1 MELERQHHNV
11 TLAILTLAG
20 AAFSLQQTMVFPAL
34 RTFQDAFGS
43 STAWT
48 TWVLTGFLVS
58 GAVLTPILGRLGDQ
72 FGKERLLLISLGLFL
87 AGCLGA
93 AFAWNLWSLIA
104 FRVVSGAGGAL
115 FPLSFAIIR
124 DEFPPEKVKVG
135 IGLLSAVWG
144 VGGGFG
150 IVLSGLIV
158 DNFSWRYL
166 FLLGSIPVALSLVL
180 VARYV
185 PESPIR
191 SPSKVDVPGALL
203 LSGGLI
209 SLMLALTEG
218 EHWGWGSPL
227 LLGVLA
233 LSGAFFVLWGV
244 VEARSSS
251 PMVDLRMLAHRPI
264 LLTNIATLIS
274 GFALFSCFVLIP
286 TFVETDVDSGYG
298 FGASA
303 TKAGLYLLPSSLAML
318 VAGPLAGALGR
329 RYGSKW
335 PLAGGMLVVS
345 LAALLFAT
353 MHAEPGHGPARER
366 PARTR
371 RRRRVRSHGRT
382 DRRQRRP
389 ARDGRRGRHE
399 HRRPHDRRR
408 DRRPGRGGAAD
419 RPYDR
424 QLVGPRRVGLHDHLR
439 AQRRRRSDRRCDR
452 GLDRL
457 PPGAP
462 APGSRRATRAGVV
475 RPDEPG
481 SSSGLRPVQPPG
493 RCARPP
499 PERSMRSLL
508 RR

>member
-1 MELERQHHNV
+1 VDLERQHHNV

-34 RTFQDAFGS
+34 GTFQEAFGS

-48 TWVLTGFLVS
+48 TWVLTGFLLS
-58 GAVLTPILGRLGDQ
+58 AAVLTPILGRLGDQ

-93 AFAWNLWSLIA
+93 AFAWDLWSLIA

-124 DEFPPEKVKVG
+124 DEFPAEKVKVG

-158 DNFSWRYL
+158 DNFSWRLL

-180 VARYV
+180 IDRFV

-191 SPSKVDVPGALL
+191 TPSRVDVPGALL

-227 LLGVLA
+227 FVGVLA
-233 LSGAFFVLWGV
+233 FSATLFVLWGV

-264 LLTNIATLIS
+264 LLTNVATLIS
-274 GFALFSCFVLIP
+274 GFALFSCFVLLP
-286 TFVETDVDSGYG
+286 AFVVTDADNGYG

-303 TKAGLYLLPSSLAML
+303 TKAGLYLLPSSVAML
-318 VAGPLAGALGR
+318 AAGPLAGAVGR

-335 PLAGGMLVVS
+335 PLAAGMLVVS
-345 LAALLFAT
+345 GAALMFAAVHDDPVPVLVASALLGLGVGAAFAAMAGLIADNVDPREMGVAGGMNTVVRMIGAVVGGQVGAALLT
-353 MHAEPGHGPARER
+353 
-366 PARTR
+366 ARTIGDSSVPAESAFTITFALSAVTALAAAAIAVSIGSRPTR
-371 RRRRVRSHGRT
+371 RHLPEPTAPGVPASSARTSAVRSQG
-382 DRRQRRP
+382 
-389 ARDGRRGRHE
+389 
-399 HRRPHDRRR
+399 
-408 DRRPGRGGAAD
+408 
-419 RPYDR
+419 
-424 QLVGPRRVGLHDHLR
+424 
-439 AQRRRRSDRRCDR
+439 
-452 GLDRL
+452 
-457 PPGAP
+457 
-462 APGSRRATRAGVV
+462 
-475 RPDEPG
+475 
-481 SSSGLRPVQPPG
+481 
-493 RCARPP
+493 
-499 PERSMRSLL
+499 
-508 RR
+508 

>member
-1 MELERQHHNV
+1 MVPERQHHNV

-34 RTFQDAFGS
+34 GTFQEEFGT

-72 FGKERLLLISLGLFL
+72 FGKERLLLVSLGLFL

-93 AFAWNLWSLIA
+93 AFAWNLPSLIA

-124 DEFPPEKVKVG
+124 DEFPADKVKVG

-150 IVLSGLIV
+150 IVLSGVIV

-180 VARYV
+180 VDRFV

-191 SPSKVDVPGALL
+191 SPSRVDVPGALL

-209 SLMLALTEG
+209 SLMVALTEG
-218 EHWGWGSPL
+218 EDWGWGSPL
-227 LLGVLA
+227 LLALLA
-233 LSGAFFVLWGV
+233 LAAALFICWGV

-264 LLTNIATLIS
+264 LLTNIATLIA
-274 GFALFSCFVLIP
+274 GFALFSCFVLVP
-286 TFVETDVDSGYG
+286 TFVESDAGYG
-298 FGASA
+298 FGATA
-303 TKAGLYLLPSSLAML
+303 TQAGLYLLPSSLLML
-318 VAGPLAGALGR
+318 VAGPLAGMLGR

-335 PLAGGMLVVS
+335 PLAGGMVVVS
-345 LAALLFAT
+345 AAALLFAFAHDDSGSVLLASALLGLGVGAAFAA
-353 MHAEPGHGPARER
+353 MAALIADNVDQREMSVAGGMNTVVR
-366 PARTR
+366 MIGGVIGGQVGAAVLTARTIGTTSVPTESAFTITFALSAVTALVAAAIAVSIGVSPVR
-371 RRRRVRSHGRT
+371 RHLETADARS
-382 DRRQRRP
+382 
-389 ARDGRRGRHE
+389 
-399 HRRPHDRRR
+399 
-408 DRRPGRGGAAD
+408 
-419 RPYDR
+419 
-424 QLVGPRRVGLHDHLR
+424 
-439 AQRRRRSDRRCDR
+439 
-452 GLDRL
+452 
-457 PPGAP
+457 
-462 APGSRRATRAGVV
+462 
-475 RPDEPG
+475 
-481 SSSGLRPVQPPG
+481 
-493 RCARPP
+493 
-499 PERSMRSLL
+499 
-508 RR
+508 